1 MTRVFAR
8 THQIRDGKA
17 EILVQLDREDG
28 SVPALVPVTVKDLES
43 NTIVVPTHGLKGREY
58 AMVRDEAWSYLQMVR
73 ADIQRDLGL

>member
-28 SVPALVPVTVKDLES
+28 TVPPLVPVTVKDLES
-43 NTIVVPTHGLKGREY
+43 NTIVIAFEGLRGSEY

-73 ADIQRDLGL
+73 ADIQRDLAL